1 MFAAIPLSAAHSGK
15 WAAHMQQFNSAH
27 SFYDPD
33 FCPPTFRRLN
43 GPQVEK
49 KPVPQAADNKPA
61 KRMKIKSL
69 ASRRSELTNDPE
81 KDLSSSIPQRKNPR
95 RKPAGSITKP
105 VQVTKSKKK
114 SRYPGYI
121 DIDSDGNEL

>member
-1 MFAAIPLSAAHSGK
+1 MRLHKNGCSALPSVLIVKSTQALCE
-15 WAAHMQQFNSAH
+15 QQ
-27 SFYDPD
+27 
-33 FCPPTFRRLN
+33 
-43 GPQVEK
+43 
-49 KPVPQAADNKPA
+49 PA
-61 KRMKIKSL
+61 KRMKIKLL

-114 SRYPGYI
+114 SR
-121 DIDSDGNEL
+121 